1 MKIGKPIIV
10 LLSIVALIAAFGY
23 LITVTL
29 LKHDASRDGVHSSL
43 DKALEAM
50 MGNDLADYKLYYS
63 NFAEVEITHKDLN
76 NPTYPFIWA
85 VGIKVHADGFA
96 DGRPFVSGQDEGL
109 TFFVHTKDG
118 WIHYREDLWID
129 LDLLGFWMNV
139 YQLYGTDARTSGIVI
154 PAPVYWAPSTARLP
168 MPTY

>member
-1 MKIGKPIIV
+1 MCLDGQVRVNPRHPQTGRLINQAGSVNNHSVPRAEVSMKIGKPIIV

-118 WIHYREDLWID
+118 WIH
-129 LDLLGFWMNV
+129 
-139 YQLYGTDARTSGIVI
+139 
-154 PAPVYWAPSTARLP
+154 
-168 MPTY
+168 